1 MIAMRALLF
10 GCVTMLAAPLT
21 FSGQSAGETDFL
33 TLCSPCHGKSGK
45 GDGPNAAQLRRKPID
60 LTTIAKRN
68 GGVFPEEQ
76 VFQTISGLDEM
87 DAHGTRAMPVWGDI
101 FVEQAVGSS
110 VSLAD
115 ALKASDTAT
124 LRIVGL
130 LRYIETMQ
138 EKP

>member
-1 MIAMRALLF
+1 VI
-10 GCVTMLAAPLT
+10 LAAPSAFAGQ
-21 FSGQSAGETDFL
+21 FSGERDFI
-33 TLCSPCHGKSGK
+33 TLCSPCHGSSGK
-45 GDGPNAAQLRRKPID
+45 GDGPNATVLHKKPAD
-60 LTTIAKRN
+60 LTAIARRN

-101 FVEQAVGSS
+101 FVEEAVGRA
-110 VSLAD
+110 VTLEA

-130 LRYIETMQ
+130 LRYIETIQ